1 MEIYDFLNNF
11 AAHNTACVFL
21 LHLQDGSLQFDVY
34 LYLQYERHVQQAS
47 DEIIQVQC
55 EPQDVVVS
63 SRVVP
68 AKPGGQLATR
78 TITTTSTTEVNLI
91 SIDSAH
97 IFNLKFNI

>member
-1 MEIYDFLNNF
+1 MCFLVHF
-11 AAHNTACVFL
+11 
-21 LHLQDGSLQFDVY
+21 QDGSLQFDVY

-68 AKPGGQLATR
+68 AKPGGRPDRTLAAMR
-78 TITTTSTTEVNLI
+78 ATSTTTTTPVSVKKKVKL
-91 SIDSAH
+91 
-97 IFNLKFNI
+97 